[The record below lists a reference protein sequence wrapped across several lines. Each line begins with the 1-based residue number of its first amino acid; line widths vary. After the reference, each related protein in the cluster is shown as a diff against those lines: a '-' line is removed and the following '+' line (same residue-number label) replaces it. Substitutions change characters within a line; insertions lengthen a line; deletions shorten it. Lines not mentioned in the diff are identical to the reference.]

1 MFYTLLLAEGASV
14 DFIKAFALCE
24 KYESL
29 EEMSIKTKVLKMFEN
44 VKFDY
49 KSGKI
54 PLIAMNVAQD
64 ALNSPWGNPAT
75 KVIVASFLEACKYFK
90 NINHDINYKELARL
104 KWKAEK
110 GEITEEERKEVNRLF
125 KATKG
130 VTRNIK
136 RFSQQHPTLYQAKKI
151 GQEIAQQF
159 ADDLLENVA

>member
-29 EEMSIKTKVLKMFEN
+29 EEMSIKTKVLKMFEK
-44 VKFDY
+44 VKDDY
-49 KSGKI
+49 QSGKI
-54 PLIAMNVAQD
+54 PEIAINVAQD
-64 ALNSPWGNPAT
+64 AINSPWGNPAT
-75 KVIVASFLEACKYFK
+75 KVIVGSFLEACKYFK

-110 GEITEEERKEVNRLF
+110 GEITEEERKEISRLF

-130 VTRNIK
+130 VKQKIK
-136 RFSQQHPTLYQAKKI
+136 QFSLRHPNLQQAKEI
-151 GQEIAQQF
+151 GMRIAQEF
-159 ADDLLENVA
+159 ADDMVA